1 MGAFGVQR
9 DMERNDVGMRGQ
21 FVERYVTIGGTQ
33 LLGRFARRVRAEYPE
48 SPCGGIPFHE
58 RTDVADAD
66 DAERQTGGRC
76 LADRAGECGRYP
88 LEYPAGV
95 AARSGD
101 DLYPVGG
108 APWQVDVVGTY
119 RCGGDHTDGGTGQQC
134 RIAAGSCAN
143 QKRVRLLDL
152 FGRDGLARQV
162 GYVGVG
168 FEYAADIR
176 YFVVGYY
183 FHRIS
188 MGVCVFSREAPGR
201 VRSEWFQ
208 ITNSISR
215 NRKPRSFPSMV
226 TVSRPSGPAPH
237 IVPMTSPSSGRKKR
251 DGFPRR

>member
-9 DMERNDVGMRGQ
+9 DMERNDVGVRGQ

-108 APWQVDVVGTY
+108 AP
-119 RCGGDHTDGGTGQQC
+119 C
-134 RIAAGSCAN
+134 RSMWSVPIVAVATIRTEEPASSAAS
-143 QKRVRLLDL
+143 QRVRVRTRSASASLTS
-152 FGRDGLARQV
+152 LAV
-162 GYVGVG
+162 M
-168 FEYAADIR
+168 AL
-176 YFVVGYY
+176 
-183 FHRIS
+183 
-188 MGVCVFSREAPGR
+188 PGR
-201 VRSEWFQ
+201 
-208 ITNSISR
+208 
-215 NRKPRSFPSMV
+215 
-226 TVSRPSGPAPH
+226 
-237 IVPMTSPSSGRKKR
+237 
-251 DGFPRR
+251 